1 MFDNEF
7 SQNRPKRRDSTAINA
22 EIIAIAKNGASKT
35 QIMYRGNLSF
45 VQLRQYLTNLVHV
58 NLLEKSLHNG
68 REIYRATPK
77 GIEYVEKEKGLTD
90 LLSEDMHKNCLKLYK
105 SSYKTTLRK

>member
-1 MFDNEF
+1 MFNNELA
-7 SQNRPKRRDSTAINA
+7 QNRPKRRDSTAINA

-45 VQLRQYLTNLVHV
+45 NQLRQYLTNLVQV
-58 NLLEKSLHNG
+58 NLLEKSLRDG

-77 GIEYVEKEKGLTD
+77 GIEYVEKEQELTD
-90 LLSEDMHKNCLKLYK
+90 LLNEDMHKNCLKLYT
-105 SSYKTTLRK
+105 SSYKATLRK